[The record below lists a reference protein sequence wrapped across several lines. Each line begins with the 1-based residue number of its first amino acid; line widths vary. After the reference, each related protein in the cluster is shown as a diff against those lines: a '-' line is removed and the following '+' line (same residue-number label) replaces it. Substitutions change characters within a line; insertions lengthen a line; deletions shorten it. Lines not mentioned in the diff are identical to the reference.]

1 MCDPTYTTA
10 DGVLSGAMPGAPISG
25 AWFHNQF
32 VALVNNAYP
41 DIATAS
47 AASVALPP
55 RQVPAATRGLTA
67 TVGDSTVKLSWSAV
81 SGAASYTVQ
90 RRAGTTGAL
99 TTVSSNVI
107 STAYVDRAVVN
118 GAVYVVTANNAA
130 GASAPSALVI
140 ARPNK

>member
-1 MCDPTYTTA
+1 M
-10 DGVLSGAMPGAPISG
+10 
-25 AWFHNQF
+25 
-32 VALVNNAYP
+32 
-41 DIATAS
+41 
-47 AASVALPP
+47 
-55 RQVPAATRGLTA
+55 
-67 TVGDSTVKLSWSAV
+67 

-118 GAVYVVTANNAA
+118 GAVYVVTDNNAA

>member
-1 MCDPTYTTA
+1 M
-10 DGVLSGAMPGAPISG
+10 
-25 AWFHNQF
+25 
-32 VALVNNAYP
+32 
-41 DIATAS
+41 
-47 AASVALPP
+47 
-55 RQVPAATRGLTA
+55 
-67 TVGDSTVKLSWSAV
+67 

-118 GAVYVVTANNAA
+118 GAVYTYVVTANNAA